1 MTELII
7 KAFIFLALA
16 ISMPFAAGLAFACAA
31 FSVIAAISARR
42 VARKSA
48 AANKTNGEIAGVGF
62 TPELPIV
69 KDDKVDCEAGEVAV
83 CGARSPREVPLLYE
97 YDAKETNEYAKLQL
111 SDVMRL
117 IGKTEDSERLSTVKR
132 AIADAGKRS
141 AASTAKKRDYPV

>member
-7 KAFIFLALA
+7 KAFIFLAIA
-16 ISMPFAAGLAFACAA
+16 ISMPFAAGLVFACTA

-42 VARKSA
+42 AG
-48 AANKTNGEIAGVGF
+48 NKPGKDKPEVGF
-62 TPELPIV
+62 IPELPIV
-69 KDDKVDCEAGEVAV
+69 KDDITDCEDSEVAA

-97 YDAKETNEYAKLQL
+97 YDAKETNEYAKSQL

-117 IGKTEDSERLSTVKR
+117 IGKTEDAARLNAVKR

-141 AASTAKKRDYPV
+141 AASTEKKRDYPV